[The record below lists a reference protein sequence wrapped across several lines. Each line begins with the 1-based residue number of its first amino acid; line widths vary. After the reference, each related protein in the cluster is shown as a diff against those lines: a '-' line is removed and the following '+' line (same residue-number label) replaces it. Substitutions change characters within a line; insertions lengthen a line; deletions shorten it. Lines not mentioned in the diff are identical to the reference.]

1 MTLSLPF
8 SVNPCVI
15 LLPAACLLGLT
26 ISITVGALKKY
37 M

>member
-1 MTLSLPF
+1 M
-8 SVNPCVI
+8 I

>member
-1 MTLSLPF
+1 M
-8 SVNPCVI
+8 I
-15 LLPAACLLGLT
+15 LLPTACLLGLT